1 MTVHIERIKFGVV
14 EENHMSAA
22 RTGRIW
28 GQLPA
33 ASDITVL
40 ENGQFAKY
48 DYANGEVNFTGDGA
62 WCIVINEEKHYD
74 EREKMHRDFA
84 LRVEDFYDGK
94 MYPRLKGLEIGDLF
108 TTNTLT
114 TGDYTL
120 GDKLCVG
127 ADGFLKA
134 GEAPAG
140 EHSFKVVKETVLPD
154 GQPAVK
160 IQVIA

>member
-1 MTVHIERIKFGVV
+1 MTIHVERIKYGVL
-14 EENHMSAA
+14 EENHMSGA

-33 ASDITVL
+33 AADITVL

-48 DYANGEVNFTGDGA
+48 DVANGEVNFTGNGA
-62 WCIVINEEKHYD
+62 WYIVSNEEKHYD

-94 MYPRLKGLEIGDLF
+94 MYPRLKGLEEGDTF
-108 TTNTLT
+108 TTNTVVP
-114 TGDYTL
+114 GDYTL
-120 GDKLCVG
+120 GDQLHVN
-127 ADGFLKA
+127 AQGFLEA

-140 EHSFKVVKETVLPD
+140 EHKFQVVKEYVLPD
-154 GQPAVK
+154 GQPALK
-160 IQVIA
+160 IRVIA

>member
-1 MTVHIERIKFGVV
+1 MAVHIERIKYGVV
-14 EENHMSAA
+14 EENMMSAA

-33 ASDITVL
+33 AEGIEVL

-84 LRVEDFYDGK
+84 LRV
-94 MYPRLKGLEIGDLF
+94 RLKGFELGDLF
-108 TTNTLT
+108 TTNTLA
-114 TGDYTL
+114 TGDYAC